1 MNEEQLRRKIEL
13 AGPKKPS
20 MKRRKQDHDYQS
32 RRMYMITMA
41 TEGRQPLFGT
51 IVGDPRKPFGC
62 EEAPHIV
69 PSPLGVAISEQWRG
83 IPSYYP
89 EITIVAFQLMPD
101 HFHGILFVREH
112 IEKHLGRILNGFK
125 TGCRKAFRTLCPV
138 EYAAAQQRQ
147 TQAQPQPQLRGRHY
161 SHGIL
166 FSPGYNDKILLRAG
180 QLDNWKRYLAD
191 NPRRLLVKRQHPE
204 FFRVQRAIT
213 WKGMTFSAIGNLF
226 LLRKPFLVQVQCS
239 RRLTEEQISVR
250 TEDALLQCQQGAVL
264 VSPAIS
270 PGEKAIMRAAFEK
283 GFPEIIL
290 KENGF
295 APLTK
300 PSGKSFDAC
309 ASGQLLFL
317 GPTSHSNERKTITR
331 SQCLGLNDIAR
342 LLCE

>member
-32 RRMYMITMA
+32 RRMYMITME

-51 IVGDPRKPFGC
+51 VVGDPRKPFGS

-125 TGCRKAFRTLCPV
+125 TGCRKAFRALYPV

-147 TQAQPQPQLRGRHY
+147 TQAQPQPQPRGRHY

-239 RRLTEEQISVR
+239 RRLTEEQITAL
-250 TEDALLQCQQGAVL
+250 TEDALRQCQQGAVL

-331 SQCLGLNDIAR
+331 SQCLDLNDIAR

>member
-147 TQAQPQPQLRGRHY
+147 TQAQPQPQPRGRHY

-204 FFRVQRAIT
+204 FFRVQRAMA

-239 RRLTEEQISVR
+239 RRLTEEQIKEK
-250 TEDALLQCQQGAVL
+250 TDAALKLCQQGAVL
-264 VSPAIS
+264 VSPSIS

-283 GFPEIIL
+283 GYPEIII
-290 KENGF
+290 KNNGF

-300 PSGKSFDAC
+300 PSGASFDAC

-317 GPTSHSNERKTITR
+317 GPTFHSNENKTIKR
-331 SQCLGLNDIAR
+331 SECLNLNDIAER
-342 LLCE
+342 LCR

>member
-51 IVGDPRKPFGC
+51 IVGDPRKPFGS
-62 EEAPHIV
+62 EEAPRIV
-69 PSPLGVAISEQWRG
+69 PSPLGEAIIEQWRG

-147 TQAQPQPQLRGRHY
+147 TQAQPQPQPRGRHY

-204 FFRVQRAIT
+204 FFRVQRAMA

-239 RRLTEEQISVR
+239 RRLTEEQIKEK
-250 TEDALLQCQQGAVL
+250 TDAALKLCQQGAVL
-264 VSPAIS
+264 VSPSIS

-283 GFPEIIL
+283 GYQEIII
-290 KENGF
+290 KDNGF

-300 PSGKSFDAC
+300 PSGAGFDAC
-309 ASGQLLFL
+309 ASGQMLFL
-317 GPTSHSNERKTITR
+317 GPTYHSNEHKAITR
-331 SQCLGLNDIAR
+331 SQCLNLNDIAEK
-342 LLCE
+342 LCQ